1 MQLLSGFVCT
11 QPAASSSCSTYQEVP
26 LAHFSPPSRMMCR
39 FLLRTKIP
47 MPKPAPLIPLCQLDS
62 HICHRPPMASPPG
75 LPKRP
80 SFPPTSTHRA
90 DEILAAVTG
99 PWMRGPSC
107 ECGVYS
113 RPAGS
118 QKSRFPPPRTT
129 KNGRPNELRACPQ
142 EGGVKARA
150 GRYRRFI
157 HILWHWL
164 ALWVP
169 RYSGYPLLEPISAAE
184 KRLGRQGPLVCC
196 PCHSCADLGPRPD
209 TFPSR
214 IYEIQGLGGEGS

>member
-113 RPAGS
+113 RPARKSHGFHHQER
-118 QKSRFPPPRTT
+118 QKTAGPTNFVRALWL
-129 KNGRPNELRACPQ
+129 GRARAR
-142 EGGVKARA
+142 ARA
-150 GRYRRFI
+150 G
-157 HILWHWL
+157 
-164 ALWVP
+164 P
-169 RYSGYPLLEPISAAE
+169 
-184 KRLGRQGPLVCC
+184 
-196 PCHSCADLGPRPD
+196 ADTGD
-209 TFPSR
+209 
-214 IYEIQGLGGEGS
+214 